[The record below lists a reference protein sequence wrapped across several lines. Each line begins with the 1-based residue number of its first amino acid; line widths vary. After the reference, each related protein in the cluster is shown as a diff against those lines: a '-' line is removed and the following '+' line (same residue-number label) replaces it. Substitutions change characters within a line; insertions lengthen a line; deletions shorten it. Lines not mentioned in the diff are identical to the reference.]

1 MLYISE
7 VNIGDIMKKILILIS
22 FLSIPLIAGD
32 GPFFGFF
39 GIKTQNPVGVIQ
51 ASDQLTKDCPSDT
64 VVRIMAENL
73 NGDDDTTH
81 TYVVFY
87 ENNAAYVKWSNQVQ
101 TCPGWGKYFQSM
113 SSISEQ
119 TNQALGFPVVGGGD
133 VMKDQVFTVF
143 LLNVT
148 DPSAYVKAYTE
159 LMEEQTANGQCPSSW
174 GVASFGPGTNPEKY
188 GTHMAYCGYPDL
200 ATAMESVN
208 NPAPNKAYAKFLTR
222 ADNFRS
228 LVRLNM
234 TSVVKTYD

>member
-73 NGDDDTTH
+73 NGDDETTH

-119 TNQALGFPVVGGGD
+119 TNQDPIREPPLRSSHLQWED
-133 VMKDQVFTVF
+133 V
-143 LLNVT
+143 L
-148 DPSAYVKAYTE
+148 VK
-159 LMEEQTANGQCPSSW
+159 LS
-174 GVASFGPGTNPEKY
+174 
-188 GTHMAYCGYPDL
+188 
-200 ATAMESVN
+200 
-208 NPAPNKAYAKFLTR
+208 
-222 ADNFRS
+222 
-228 LVRLNM
+228 
-234 TSVVKTYD
+234 